1 MKKIVFITPAEAY
14 PGFILAGCRQIQ
26 TTSVAAEEALLS
38 MIADPETS
46 VAIIDERLLPG
57 ISEESLREM
66 ENGWRGVL
74 IVLPAPAQKGV
85 EAMEDY
91 ALRMIRKAI
100 GYHVRLQR

>member
-1 MKKIVFITPAEAY
+1 MKKIAFITPTDAY

-26 TTSVAAEEALLS
+26 TTTVEAEGTLRAV
-38 MIADPETS
+38 ITDPETS
-46 VAIIDERLLPG
+46 VAIIDERLLPE
-57 ISEESLREM
+57 ISDESLREI

-74 IVLPAPAQKGV
+74 IVLPAPEQKGV
-85 EAMEDY
+85 EAVEDY

>member
-1 MKKIVFITPAEAY
+1 MKKIVFITPDDAY
-14 PGFILAGCRQIQ
+14 PGFILAGCRQIP
-26 TTSVAAEEALLS
+26 TTAAGAEDALRAV
-38 MIADPETS
+38 IFDPETS

-74 IVLPAPAQKGV
+74 IVLPTPEQKGV

-91 ALRMIRKAI
+91 AMRMIRKAI